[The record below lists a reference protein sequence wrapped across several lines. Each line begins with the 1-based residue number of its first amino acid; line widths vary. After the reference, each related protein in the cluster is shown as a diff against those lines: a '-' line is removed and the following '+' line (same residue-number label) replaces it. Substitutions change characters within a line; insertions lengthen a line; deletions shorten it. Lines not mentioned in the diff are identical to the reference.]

1 MHLLQQSLL
10 FLNRKK
16 TPVCIFSEKKKI
28 KRKLSKLNSQVCN
41 VFLLRSINRRK
52 YSVNK
57 ANFKICIITGHKT
70 HAFEFR
76 LA

>member
-16 TPVCIFSEKKKI
+16 TPVCIFSEKKI

>member
-16 TPVCIFSEKKKI
+16 TPVCIFSEKKI

-70 HAFEFR
+70 LAFEFR

>member
-1 MHLLQQSLL
+1 MHLLQQSLVF
-10 FLNRKK
+10 FLLKK
-16 TPVCIFSEKKKI
+16 DHFVFLVKKKI
-28 KRKLSKLNSQVCN
+28 KRKLSKLNLQVCN

>member
-10 FLNRKK
+10 FFNRKK
-16 TPVCIFSEKKKI
+16 TPVCIFSEKKI

-70 HAFEFR
+70 YAFEFR